1 MSEPQPEDAA
11 ADAREERLEKM
22 EPVEYSAEEIAKSDA
37 IKTEANAAFAAGD
50 FQQAIELY
58 TNAIDVVPSP
68 ALFSNRAF
76 CHIKLEALGSAIMD
90 ADEALKLD
98 KRFAKA
104 YYRKGSALAMQGKN
118 KPAKREFM
126 KVCKLQPKNK
136 DAAKKVKELDKI
148 IKELAFAAAIGVEE
162 KSEFD
167 DLDPQNIT
175 IDGSYDGPHL
185 PTPLTAEAVKEMTEK
200 FKDGKKLHRKYLVE
214 LMIKAKEIL
223 SAKPSLVDLTV
234 EEGGKLTVCGDTHG
248 QFFDLM
254 NIFNLNGV
262 PCVRLCAAQCFPAR
276 LSLPHLRGHAPAM
289 PLQGRRQSV
298 PVQR

>member
-1 MSEPQPEDAA
+1 MSEPEPMDAA
-11 ADAREERLEKM
+11 AGAREDRLEKM
-22 EPVEYSAEEIAKSDA
+22 EPVEYSEEEIAKSDA
-37 IKTEANAAFAAGD
+37 IKADANAAFSAGD
-50 FQQAIELY
+50 FQKAIELY
-58 TNAIDVVPSP
+58 TSAIEVVPTAP
-68 ALFSNRAF
+68 LFSNRAF

-90 ADEALKLD
+90 ADEAIKLD
-98 KRFAKA
+98 KRFVKG

-118 KPAKREFM
+118 KPARKEFM

-167 DLDPQNIT
+167 SLDPENIT
-175 IDGSYDGPHL
+175 VEGSYDGPHL
-185 PTPLTAEAVKEMTEK
+185 PTPLTAEAVKDMTEK

-214 LMIKAKEIL
+214 LLIKAKEIL

-262 PCVRLCAAQCFPAR
+262 PYVDQQCHCSASAAASPM
-276 LSLPHLRGHAPAM
+276 LLRCRAT
-289 PLQGRRQSV
+289 PLQVRRQSI